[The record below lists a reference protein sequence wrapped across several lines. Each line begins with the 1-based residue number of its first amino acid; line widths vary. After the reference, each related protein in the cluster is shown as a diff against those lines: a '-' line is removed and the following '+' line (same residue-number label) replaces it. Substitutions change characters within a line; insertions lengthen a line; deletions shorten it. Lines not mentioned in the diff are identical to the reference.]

1 MDDTYEKLRR
11 NIGNDFR
18 VEQGARNGKIE
29 LYSFNCSNCG
39 YRNIHNLKILRCGC
53 AKELTGT
60 LVYCKIGDTVIYD
73 TREKRKGRLR
83 G

>member
-18 VEQGARNGKIE
+18 KEEEARMHKTE
-29 LYSFNCSNCG
+29 LYSFNCTNCG
-39 YRNIHNLKILRCGC
+39 YRNIHNLKTLKCGC
-53 AKELTGT
+53 TKELTGL

-73 TREKRKGRLR
+73 TREKRKRTR
-83 G
+83 R